1 MDRKA
6 LPSDLTSYD
15 FLKFT
20 ALALMVV
27 DHVGVYFLPDDDW
40 LRAVGRLSAPIWLF
54 LIGYARSRDFSLP
67 MWIGIALLALSGVVF
82 GGSILP
88 FSILATMLACRF
100 ALDPLMAVIKRS
112 PSLLYPV
119 SLVLFFATI
128 LTFPVLEYG
137 SIAMT
142 VVMFGYMTRNR
153 ESLPFDK
160 NQYLQYGIL
169 VAFGYF
175 LIQAYMFFGFDMN
188 QKIFVG
194 LGLLA
199 TILGLSFFQPRAY
212 PLLTARLPRPLVG
225 LIQVGGRYSLEF
237 YVAHILLFKGIA
249 AYYGI
254 DIYGFFDFSLLS

>member
-27 DHVGVYFLPDDDW
+27 DHVGVYFLPDDYW

-54 LIGYARSRDFSLP
+54 LVGYARSRDFSP
-67 MWIGIALLALSGVVF
+67 RMWVGFALLALSGIVF
-82 GGSILP
+82 GGSIMPL
-88 FSILATMLACRF
+88 SILATMLACRA
-100 ALDPLMAVIKRS
+100 ALDPLMVIIKRN
-112 PSLLYPV
+112 PSSLYPV

-128 LTFPVLEYG
+128 VTFMVLEYG
-137 SIAMT
+137 TVAML

-175 LIQAYMFFGFDMN
+175 LIQSYVFFPFDMY

-199 TILGLSFFQPRAY
+199 TFVGLSFFQPRSY
-212 PLLTARLPRPLVG
+212 PLLTVRLPRPVVG

-254 DIYGFFDFSLLS
+254 DIYGFFDFRILQ